1 MQEAYTRKQTTT
13 QTRTP
18 EQKPQNKGTL
28 SNSARCTQHEHSA
41 QATRDSVR
49 PSVTR
54 VHRRAERTGKQ
65 GVRERGQYLQL
76 VFGIGATDVDS
87 GNDFHIRR
95 SPGRRRLTRK
105 RVRVP

>member
-1 MQEAYTRKQTTT
+1 MQKAYTRKQTTT
-13 QTRTP
+13 QTRAP
-18 EQKPQNKGTL
+18 EQKPHTMGTL

-41 QATRDSVR
+41 QETRD
-49 PSVTR
+49 SVTR
-54 VHRRAERTGKQ
+54 VHRRAQRTGKQ

-76 VFGIGATDVDS
+76 AFGIGATAVDS
-87 GNDFHIRR
+87 GNDLHIRR

>member
-1 MQEAYTRKQTTT
+1 MQEVYTRKQTTT
-13 QTRTP
+13 QTLAP
-18 EQKPQNKGTL
+18 EQKPHNEGTL
-28 SNSARCTQHEHSA
+28 SNSARCAQHEHSA
-41 QATRDSVR
+41 QETRDSVR

-54 VHRRAERTGKQ
+54 VHRRVERTGKQ

-76 VFGIGATDVDS
+76 AFGIGATAVDS